1 MSFLCLAADE
11 DQLIIPVDVAL
22 ADAQQR
28 IQPDAGVVEDL
39 KRAKPEPGGSDAC
52 AIASAALGADLH
64 VEPIAGAQDGFGCD
78 GFACS
83 PGGDDGGLSERV
95 DLGVCHQLVLDGI
108 APDRSQMIR
117 IRVPAPLRQA
127 LFQDLAPPSQHRPVV
142 HLLYGCRRAEV
153 LEQRLGRGAVDLRA
167 GFSEIVREDVL
178 LGELLRRHSTPPSAS
193 VMTVRLGLSRG
204 CTGNSSLGSWSR

>member
-95 DLGVCHQLVLDGI
+95 DLGVTP
-108 APDRSQMIR
+108 AKRRS
-117 IRVPAPLRQA
+117 VCLPA
-127 LFQDLAPPSQHRPVV
+127 
-142 HLLYGCRRAEV
+142 
-153 LEQRLGRGAVDLRA
+153 
-167 GFSEIVREDVL
+167 
-178 LGELLRRHSTPPSAS
+178 
-193 VMTVRLGLSRG
+193 
-204 CTGNSSLGSWSR
+204 

>member
-1 MSFLCLAADE
+1 MRHKPLRYRHYELFVSLLCLAADE

-39 KRAKPEPGGSDAC
+39 ERAKPEPGGSDAC

-83 PGGDDGGLSERV
+83 PGG
-95 DLGVCHQLVLDGI
+95 
-108 APDRSQMIR
+108 
-117 IRVPAPLRQA
+117 
-127 LFQDLAPPSQHRPVV
+127 
-142 HLLYGCRRAEV
+142 
-153 LEQRLGRGAVDLRA
+153 
-167 GFSEIVREDVL
+167 
-178 LGELLRRHSTPPSAS
+178 
-193 VMTVRLGLSRG
+193 MTVVFLNGLTWE
-204 CTGNSSLGSWSR
+204 CVTSSCSMA